1 MNSNNTDNYFADAW
15 AVHAEHDGKPRM
27 CGWAKTEQEAKAE
40 AKRLEQTDA
49 DSQNTEYW
57 VMQMTQDELQSFK
70 ASGFIPQDA

>member
-1 MNSNNTDNYFADAW
+1 
-15 AVHAEHDGKPRM
+15 M